1 MAQVITIEDVYKEVK
16 KIEKDMGFVKH
27 AIAEDFELSKEAKK
41 QLEESRKTPR
51 AEYISQKDIEKEFLR

>member
-1 MAQVITIEDVYKEVK
+1 MASVSLKTIHEDLRNLQ
-16 KIEKDMGFVKH
+16 KDIQFIKY

-41 QLEESRKTPR
+41 QLEEARKTSR